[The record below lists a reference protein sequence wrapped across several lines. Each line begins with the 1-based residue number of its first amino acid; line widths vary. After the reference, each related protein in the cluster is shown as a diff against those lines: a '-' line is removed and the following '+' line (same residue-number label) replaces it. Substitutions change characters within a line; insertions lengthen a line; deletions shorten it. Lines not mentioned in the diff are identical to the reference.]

1 MDTKLKFE
9 FDFDEVFEGIKQ
21 GVIREL
27 EEMNFNAVKDNVVNQ
42 VKTEIKSKI
51 ALTYS
56 DERELKDEIKNEI
69 KEKVYNSLIEGIGDK
84 YADKFNEYM
93 VSQLSQNP
101 TRLNLLLS
109 DIKREVSENLYYSLY
124 SSIREE
130 VIGKVKDT
138 TANLCDLLSGN
149 TVKVEGLNK
158 TITRKEYE
166 DLIAKDRK
174 LSELLSA
181 TKCKDCNRY
190 GDELHCL
197 ICNDVGLDG
206 TYREYKRNKI

>member
-1 MDTKLKFE
+1 MGTKLKFE

-93 VSQLSQNP
+93 ESQLSQNP
-101 TRLNLLLS
+101 ARINLLQS
-109 DIKREVSENLYYSLY
+109 DIKREVSERLYDSLY

-190 GDELHCL
+190 GDELHAL
-197 ICNDVGLDG
+197 ICNDVCLDG

>member
-109 DIKREVSENLYYSLY
+109 DIKREVSENLYDSLY

-181 TKCKDCNRY
+181 TKSKDCNRY
-190 GDELHCL
+190 GDKLPCL
-197 ICNDVGLDG
+197 VCYDVGLDG

>member
-1 MDTKLKFE
+1 
-9 FDFDEVFEGIKQ
+9 
-21 GVIREL
+21 
-27 EEMNFNAVKDNVVNQ
+27 
-42 VKTEIKSKI
+42 
-51 ALTYS
+51 
-56 DERELKDEIKNEI
+56 
-69 KEKVYNSLIEGIGDK
+69 
-84 YADKFNEYM
+84 M

-109 DIKREVSENLYYSLY
+109 DIKREVSENLYDSLY

-174 LSELLSA
+174 LSKLLSA
-181 TKCKDCNRY
+181 TKSKDCNRY

>member
-69 KEKVYNSLIEGIGDK
+69 KEKVYN
-84 YADKFNEYM
+84 
-93 VSQLSQNP
+93 
-101 TRLNLLLS
+101 
-109 DIKREVSENLYYSLY
+109 
-124 SSIREE
+124 
-130 VIGKVKDT
+130 
-138 TANLCDLLSGN
+138 
-149 TVKVEGLNK
+149 
-158 TITRKEYE
+158 
-166 DLIAKDRK
+166 
-174 LSELLSA
+174 
-181 TKCKDCNRY
+181 
-190 GDELHCL
+190 
-197 ICNDVGLDG
+197 
-206 TYREYKRNKI
+206 